1 MDLTDDCR
9 KLAAQS
15 EHYAKLAESNGQ
27 RCENLEKTRQEMED
41 DLEKLVNENEKLE
54 VLLGDREDELESLRT
69 EYQEIEDKIVN
80 EMQTKVNML
89 INEND
94 RLGATLD
101 CRNDELSEW
110 KRKYDEL
117 EGASSRR
124 IQENEGELYRLKS
137 DLSRLD
143 AAMKQRENRL
153 SELEEFVRDQ
163 DRKIKV
169 SQEDLYIEKRTTE
182 DQRSKISLLE
192 PELENTI
199 SIKKRLD
206 AELAELRKLYHN
218 SEKKLADSE
227 KENYD

>member
-1 MDLTDDCR
+1 
-9 KLAAQS
+9 
-15 EHYAKLAESNGQ
+15 
-27 RCENLEKTRQEMED
+27 MED

-117 EGASSRR
+117 EGASGRK

-169 SQEDLYIEKRTTE
+169 SQEHLYIEKRTTE

-192 PELENTI
+192 PELENSI

-218 SEKKLADSE
+218 SEKKLAESE

>member
-1 MDLTDDCR
+1 
-9 KLAAQS
+9 
-15 EHYAKLAESNGQ
+15 
-27 RCENLEKTRQEMED
+27 
-41 DLEKLVNENEKLE
+41 
-54 VLLGDREDELESLRT
+54 
-69 EYQEIEDKIVN
+69 
-80 EMQTKVNML
+80 
-89 INEND
+89 
-94 RLGATLD
+94 
-101 CRNDELSEW
+101 
-110 KRKYDEL
+110 L
-117 EGASSRR
+117 EGASSRK

-169 SQEDLYIEKRTTE
+169 SQEHLYIEKRTTE

-192 PELENTI
+192 PELENSI

-218 SEKKLADSE
+218 SEKKLAESE

>member
-1 MDLTDDCR
+1 
-9 KLAAQS
+9 
-15 EHYAKLAESNGQ
+15 
-27 RCENLEKTRQEMED
+27 MED

-117 EGASSRR
+117 EGASGRK

-169 SQEDLYIEKRTTE
+169 SQEHLYIEKRTTE

-192 PELENTI
+192 PELENSI

-206 AELAELRKLYHN
+206 AE
-218 SEKKLADSE
+218 
-227 KENYD
+227 